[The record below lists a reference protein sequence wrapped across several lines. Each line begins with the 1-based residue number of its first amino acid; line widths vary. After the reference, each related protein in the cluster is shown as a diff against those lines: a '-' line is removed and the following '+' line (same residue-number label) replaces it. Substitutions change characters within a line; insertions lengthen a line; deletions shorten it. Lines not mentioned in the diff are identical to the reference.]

1 MAGGNGGHN
10 VGFALTL
17 IAVGLVFLLKELGY
31 LHGNIL
37 KFWPV
42 ALIAWGG
49 GMLWAAR
56 KG

>member
-1 MAGGNGGHN
+1 MPGGSGGHN

-17 IAVGLVFLLKELGY
+17 IAVGIVLLLKELGY
-31 LHGNIL
+31 LHGNVL

-42 ALIAWGG
+42 ILIAWGFG
-49 GMLWAAR
+49 IIWAAR